1 MMQCGRTE
9 DKVEPLGIH
18 KVHQIGGAIS
28 NVLRRPALPS
38 DVNQP
43 LTDID
48 TNDLIK
54 SFSQGNRMA
63 SGSAP
68 RIECPTSVRRQLR
81 QQPVQQRT
89 WREAGGPGVAPG
101 QTPTRMQSRHVPPP
115 PTRASA

>member
-9 DKVEPLGIH
+9 DKVEPVGIR
-18 KVHQIGGAIS
+18 KVDQIADVIA
-28 NVLRRPALPS
+28 NVLKGSTLAS

-43 LTDID
+43 LADID
-48 TNDLIK
+48 PNDLIK

-81 QQPVQQRT
+81 HQPVQQRT
-89 WREAGGPGVAPG
+89 WREAGGPVVVLGKAIE
-101 QTPTRMQSRHVPPP
+101 
-115 PTRASA
+115 